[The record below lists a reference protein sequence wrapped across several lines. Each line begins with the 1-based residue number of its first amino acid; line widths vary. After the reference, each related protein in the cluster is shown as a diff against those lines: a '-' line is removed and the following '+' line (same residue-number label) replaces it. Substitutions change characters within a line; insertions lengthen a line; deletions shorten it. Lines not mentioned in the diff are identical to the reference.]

1 MGIRSLHLNRGG
13 AKPAPG
19 SVLEAGL
26 LVLSRKQRPC
36 QNFADSTVEPEVA
49 LFPTDAVVELG
60 RRFAW
65 RLNRDGIVELVGGI
79 VQAIAVTSDCKIIG
93 LCLRGLS
100 RMLIPSLLLG
110 GGGSGRCGS

>member
-1 MGIRSLHLNRGG
+1 MEVLRVSTLTEEEPSQR
-13 AKPAPG
+13 PG

-60 RRFAW
+60 RQFAW
-65 RLNRDGIVELVGGI
+65 RLNRDGVVKLVGGI
-79 VQAIAVTSDCKIIG
+79 VQAVAVTSDCKIIG

-100 RMLIPSLLLG
+100 RMLIRSSAVEG
-110 GGGSGRCGS
+110 AVHE